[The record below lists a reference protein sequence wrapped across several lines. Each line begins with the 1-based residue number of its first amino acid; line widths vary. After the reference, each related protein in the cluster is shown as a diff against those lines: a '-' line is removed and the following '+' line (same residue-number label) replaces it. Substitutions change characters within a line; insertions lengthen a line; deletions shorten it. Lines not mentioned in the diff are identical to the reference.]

1 MDWGLIGNILVAIVI
16 VVVVV
21 GVYFIP
27 SIVADIRKHRYLIAI
42 IAINLFLGWTLAGWV
57 FALVWALIKP
67 EAPQVKVV
75 TDNKTSDADELM
87 KYKALLDQGVLTQ
100 QEFDE
105 KKRQI
110 LGL

>member
-1 MDWGLIGNILVAIVI
+1 MDWKLIGQILLIIVI
-16 VVVVV
+16 VVVGV

-42 IAINLFLGWTLAGWV
+42 IAINIFLGWSVAGWV

-67 EAPQVKVV
+67 EPPQVKVV
-75 TDNKTSDADELM
+75 GENKSSDADELM

-105 KKRQI
+105 KKRQL